1 MNGAAILVDV
11 LNGNGVDCVLCS
23 LGSEWPPVWEE
34 FARRHATNEQV
45 SEYLNVR
52 HEETA
57 IAMASGFVKAT
68 GSFPPY

>member
-1 MNGAAILVDV
+1 MNGAAVLVDV

-23 LGSEWPPVWEE
+23 PGSEWPPVWEE

-45 SEYLNVR
+45 PEYLNVR

-57 IAMASGFVKAT
+57 IAMASGFVKTT